1 MKDKVKI
8 ITVAFTIAFILAIPM
23 LNEYANTFRTEPRFG
38 GECIMWML
46 PGLLYLL
53 YLEYKEMKED
63 WKNI

>member
-23 LNEYANTFRTEPRFG
+23 LNEYTNTFRTEPRFG

-46 PGLLYLL
+46 PGLLYML
-53 YLEYKEMKED
+53 YTNLREMRKEWNEL
-63 WKNI
+63 